1 MKSELIALERVV
13 GPVSRETF
21 AGLLQLQ
28 GLFRKWAARIN
39 LVAPSTLSE
48 LWMRHVVD
56 SAQLLPLARGA
67 KRWMDLG
74 SGGGFPALVV
84 ATFLKQCADASVD
97 LIESNAKKAAFLQT
111 AVRELAL
118 PAKVHVRRIE
128 EIAGMLPNPE
138 IVTARALAPLP
149 ILLELAYPL
158 FSSTTRALFHKGR
171 DYRRELEESADDWR
185 FDLIERPSAVE
196 RGSVILEILNLQ
208 RRKE

>member
-1 MKSELIALERVV
+1 MTSELSSLERAV

-21 AGLLQLQ
+21 HDLLRLQ
-28 GLFRKWAARIN
+28 DLFRKWAARIN
-39 LVAPSTLSE
+39 LVSPSTLPE
-48 LWMRHVVD
+48 LWTRHVVD

-67 KRWMDLG
+67 KIWVDLG
-74 SGGGFPALVV
+74 TGGGFPGLIV
-84 ATFLKQCADASVD
+84 ATFLKQSTAAGID

-118 PAKVHVRRIE
+118 PAKVHVQRIE
-128 EIAGMLPNPE
+128 EIAPLLPNPE
-138 IVTARALAPLP
+138 IVTSRALAPLS

-171 DYRRELEESADDWR
+171 DYRRELEESDDGWR
-185 FDLIERPSAVE
+185 FDLIEHASAVE
-196 RGSVILEILNLQ
+196 RGSVILEIANLQ